1 MRHTKNAEN
10 TTDTVQHREPIPL
23 NFTPASEGTQQ
34 LYWRGDRWYCLFR
47 RPGERVPVRLTTGTA
62 DDAEARRKAQAE
74 FIKLQTRISS
84 GKPRKDVT
92 FRIVAEKLAEELED
106 ELKARKKYG
115 ERAPNGDRLRHP
127 QTLGKKINHIRSYL
141 IPFFA
146 DKEIKDISD
155 DDIRRAKTHF
165 ATYWTEGPGKNISK
179 LSFVKNG
186 RVQETTRRKLG
197 VSNRNTI
204 NQYAMTINEVLR
216 FSKTHFRTEHR
227 LTKTVYTDRLD
238 SPRSSITADQFKSIC
253 DLQQK
258 RINSEKRGYHKWRLR
273 RVICAFEFV
282 LYSGLRVA
290 EVHSLK
296 WGDIAVI
303 PVQSGKTLHIS
314 NVRSKL
320 KPVRSVVCRS
330 EIMNTYGEMLT
341 HRKTEDPLEYVFSN
355 EFNPLKPCHINDGV
369 QVLLQKADLWSDGK
383 GGYRTLGS
391 MRHSYCQ
398 WMIHNMTPFNLY
410 RLAANMGTSEVQI
423 RKHYASDI
431 NLRENL
437 EALAG
442 TIDIGL
448 ADVFK
453 DAKAGA
459 KREIKN
465 PFLSDARE
473 LIRIW
478 EEIGVNWIGMDDAWI
493 GSEIRNSHGEYTY
506 NSVEMKAF
514 IATIKFFADASNP
527 PQGTPS

>member
-1 MRHTKNAEN
+1 MRHTKNAEKS
-10 TTDTVQHREPIPL
+10 TDTVQHRDPIPL
-23 NFTPASEGTQQ
+23 NFTPVSEGTQQ

-62 DDAEARRKAQAE
+62 DEAEARRKAQAE

-92 FRIVAEKLAEELED
+92 FRIVANKLAEELEA

-141 IPFFA
+141 IPLFA
-146 DKEIKDISD
+146 DKAIKDISD
-155 DDIRRAKTHF
+155 DDIRKAKTHF

-186 RVQETTRRKLG
+186 RIQETTRRKLG

-216 FSKTHFRTEHR
+216 FSKTHFGTEHR

-238 SPRSSITADQFKSIC
+238 SPRSSITAEQFKAIC

-258 RINSEKRGYHKWRLR
+258 RINAEKREYHKWRLR

-290 EVHSLK
+290 EIHSLK
-296 WGDIAVI
+296 WGDLAVI
-303 PVQSGKTLHIS
+303 PVQLGKTLHIS

-330 EIMNTYGEMLT
+330 EIMHTYNEMNE
-341 HRKTEDPLEYVFSN
+341 HRKTDDPLEYVFSN

-369 QVLLQKADLWSDGK
+369 QVLLQKAGLWSDGR

-398 WMIHNMTPFNLY
+398 WMIHNMNPFNLY
-410 RLAANMGTSEVQI
+410 KLAANMGTSEIQI

-442 TIDIGL
+442 TIDVGL

-453 DAKAGA
+453 NA
-459 KREIKN
+459 KRKENREAIN
-465 PFLSDARE
+465 PFISDARE
-473 LIRIW
+473 MIRIW
-478 EEIGVNWIGMDDAWI
+478 EEVGENWRAMDDDWV
-493 GSEIRNSHGEYTY
+493 GNEIRNFHGEYVY
-506 NSVEMKAF
+506 NGVELKAF
-514 IATIKFFADASNP
+514 IATIRCMVDVDAP
-527 PQGTPS
+527 PHDMPS